1 MKDATSLPDDFDGRV
16 RLFPLPGLV
25 LFPHAMQ
32 PLHLFEPRYVEMLH
46 EALASDQLIAMAT
59 LMDTYDLS
67 LGPPPVASTICI
79 GKIVSHS
86 ELDDDRHNIL
96 LVGARRATIRQELDL
111 DRSFRIAQ
119 TEVIEDHYTPVSTSR
134 RERLKRR
141 LLDAFGRI
149 IPETSETQSN
159 LHALMASQM
168 TIGPI
173 TDIIAY
179 TLPFDTR
186 DKLRLLGIGNVD
198 DRAEELIELLDSGAV
213 DLGSL
218 SLQSQ
223 AVEVEDLSQLAA
235 DGSAPA
241 RRTFPPDFS
250 LN

>member
-1 MKDATSLPDDFDGRV
+1 MMDATSLPDDFDGRV

-46 EALASDQLIAMAT
+46 ESLASDQLIAMAT
-59 LMDTYDLS
+59 IVDTYDLS
-67 LGPPPVASTICI
+67 FGPPPISSTVCI

-86 ELDDDRHNIL
+86 ELQDDRHNIL

-119 TEVIEDHYTPVSTSR
+119 TEVIEDQYTPVSTGR
-134 RERLKRR
+134 RERLKRQ

-149 IPETSETQSN
+149 IPQSSETQSN

-179 TLPFDTR
+179 TLPFETD

-198 DRAEELIELLDSGAV
+198 DRAGELIELLNSGAV

-218 SLQSQ
+218 SLQTQSM
-223 AVEVEDLSQLAA
+223 EIDDLSTLVA
-235 DGSAPA
+235 DDSRASS
-241 RRTFPPDFS
+241 RTFPPDFS